1 MGKKKL
7 AVIDDSQVEPE
18 VKNQKSKVKK
28 ESEKVNPNPE
38 LLEKERAQARAE
50 AKKVNP
56 NPEVLAKEKA
66 EEKKVQKDSENSEN
80 QQVSKSEIQKS
91 DSSDQSDISDTPSHS
106 EFSENK
112 SAQKKSQAQKH
123 GEPKY
128 RSSKYKEAAE
138 KVEKAKKYAI
148 DEAVNLVKETSYSK
162 FDGSLEIHINTSVK
176 NLRGLVSLP
185 YASGKKLKIVAFGKG
200 AEESGADIVGDDEK
214 LNEIAKGKIDF
225 DFIVTDP
232 SWMPKLAR
240 AAKVLGPRGLM
251 PNPKNGTI
259 SDNLKKA
266 VEEIQSGKV
275 EYKSEKIANV
285 VHLSLGKISQPTEEL
300 SQNIK
305 VLLGVVGKSK
315 IKVATIAPSMG
326 PGVKLDTSSI

>member
-1 MGKKKL
+1 MWLHAAKSFDKTAKIL
-7 AVIDDSQVEPE
+7 IKMAKA
-18 VKNQKSKVKK
+18 KNNVKK
-28 ESEKVNPNPE
+28 NVGKDLFTFDNAV
-38 LLEKERAQARAE
+38 LLALMLALI
-50 AKKVNP
+50 
-56 NPEVLAKEKA
+56 VLFKTILGS
-66 EEKKVQKDSENSEN
+66 V
-80 QQVSKSEIQKS
+80 V
-91 DSSDQSDISDTPSHS
+91 T
-106 EFSENK
+106 F
-112 SAQKKSQAQKH
+112 
-123 GEPKY
+123 
-128 RSSKYKEAAE
+128 EAAE

>member
-80 QQVSKSEIQKS
+80 QQVSKSEIK
-91 DSSDQSDISDTPSHS
+91 
-106 EFSENK
+106 K

-300 SQNIK
+300 Y
-305 VLLGVVGKSK
+305 
-315 IKVATIAPSMG
+315 
-326 PGVKLDTSSI
+326 

>member
-162 FDGSLEIHINTSVK
+162 FDGSLEIHINTS
-176 NLRGLVSLP
+176 
-185 YASGKKLKIVAFGKG
+185 GKKLKIVAFGKG

-300 SQNIK
+300 Y
-305 VLLGVVGKSK
+305 
-315 IKVATIAPSMG
+315 
-326 PGVKLDTSSI
+326 